1 MRHILK
7 SLFPLRSNQL
17 LFRWQQLKYAGI
29 NRRFRKQ
36 NPDIALPNDYT
47 LYESYQLNYRKYI
60 EDGELTA
67 REILDSVKNHLPI
80 NPSILDWGCG
90 PARITRH
97 LKKMYP
103 TALVSGSDTNANTIT
118 WNKAH
123 IKEIDFVQQNH
134 QPPLPFMNQQFDL
147 IIGFSVLTHIP
158 ATTQQEWLSEL
169 YRILKPSGIAWITTH
184 GNHFIQQLSIARK
197 QEMKKQGIYS
207 TGYPF
212 TGHRMMSTY
221 HQPEKFKQLLEEK
234 FELLAHFDGATY
246 PDKAGKQDLWIIR
259 RNV

>member
-1 MRHILK
+1 MRHVLK
-7 SLFPLRSNQL
+7 SLFPKLSNQL
-17 LFRWQQLKYAGI
+17 LFRWQQFKYAGI

-36 NPDIALPNDYT
+36 YPNIALPDAYT

-67 REILDSVKNHLPI
+67 NEILESVKKYLPA

-97 LKKMYP
+97 LKKKYP
-103 TALVSGSDTNANTIT
+103 TAIVSGCDTNTTTIA

-123 IKEIDFVQQNH
+123 IKEIDFVEQQH
-134 QPPLPFMNQQFDL
+134 QPPLPFADQQFDL
-147 IIGFSVLTHIP
+147 VIGFSVLTHIP
-158 ATTQQEWLSEL
+158 AAAQHEWLLEL
-169 YRILKPSGIAWITTH
+169 HRILKPGGIVWITTH
-184 GNHFIQQLSIARK
+184 GNHFIQQLSAGRK
-197 QEMKKQGIYS
+197 QETSEQGIYS
-207 TGYPF
+207 TDYPVI
-212 TGHRMMSTY
+212 GHRMMSTY

-234 FELLAHFDGATY
+234 FELLAHFDGTTY

-259 RNV
+259 RNG